1 MPERMFVSLLV
12 CGAIGCGGEVGALA
26 VTVSGEEAAVSGFDA
41 SAFDDGWR
49 VDFDALVVSLSAFEL
64 RGADGEEAML
74 ESDAVLV
81 DVTEGDTTAWTFEG
95 VGARRWEDLRYRIA
109 PVTAGARDVGTVD
122 PAIRQRMIDEG
133 LSIYVEA
140 TATKGD
146 LTRRLEWAFTLD
158 VGHSHCVGADGTD
171 GIIVAAGAQNE
182 TQVTTHW
189 DHLFFDSL
197 ALDEAGM
204 RFDAIA
210 AAGDDVITLED
221 LSSQRLAELRGLDGE
236 PLVDEEGAPVV
247 YDPGSTPLSEPTLRG
262 MVEAVTATVGHLD
275 GEGHC
280 EYTTSF

>member
-1 MPERMFVSLLV
+1 MRRMSLGLLV
-12 CGAIGCGGEVGALA
+12 CVAIGCGGETGSLA
-26 VTVSGEEAAVSGFDA
+26 VTISGEDAAVSGFDA
-41 SAFDDGWR
+41 SAFEDGWR

-64 RGADGEEAML
+64 HGADGEEAVL
-74 ESDAVLV
+74 ESDPILV
-81 DVTEGDTTAWTFEG
+81 DVTQGDTGVWAFDA

-109 PVTAGARDVGTVD
+109 PATAGARDVGTVD

-146 LTRRLEWAFTLD
+146 LTRSLEWAFTLD
-158 VGHSHCVGADGTD
+158 VAHSHCIGADGTD
-171 GIIVAAGAQNE
+171 GIIVAAGAQNQ
-182 TQVTTHW
+182 TQITTHW

-197 ALDEAGM
+197 ALDEAAM

-221 LSSQRLAELRGLDGE
+221 LSSQRLADLRGLDGE
-236 PLVDEEGAPVV
+236 PLADGEGAAIV

-262 MVEAVTATVGHLD
+262 MIEAVAATVGHLD

-280 EYTTSF
+280 EYAITP